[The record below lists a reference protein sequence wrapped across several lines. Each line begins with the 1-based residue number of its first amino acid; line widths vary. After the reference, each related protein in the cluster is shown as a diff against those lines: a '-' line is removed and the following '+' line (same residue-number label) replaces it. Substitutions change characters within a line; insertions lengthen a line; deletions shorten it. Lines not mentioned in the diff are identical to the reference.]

1 MNYFQFIKFKVRALA
16 RDYDITHKMS
26 EANVIVQVQDI
37 NDNSPIF
44 DQKEYNISVRESEKS
59 SKVILTVRA
68 TDGDSAKTEEEIK
81 RGYGVVRYALTGENA
96 NMFVIDPVSGQV
108 RVSVI
113 VKLKLHFKCKI
124 TF

>member
-59 SKVILTVRA
+59 SKVVLTVRA